1 MNEYLVP
8 CKKVLLLTKL
18 TSMCKFRLVFVRYYR
33 YRYLVPVQI
42 ATNCSTSSKTAQKCA
57 QCAPSKKPL
66 PIFRVRGT
74 ACYFSHDQQYHF
86 GPAFVPY
93 QFHFISNHT
102 WIRPISFQI
111 TPGSDH
117 ITSALLLH

>member
-42 ATNCSTSSKTAQKCA
+42 ATNCCPRKQRKNVHS
-57 QCAPSKKPL
+57 
-66 PIFRVRGT
+66 
-74 ACYFSHDQQYHF
+74 
-86 GPAFVPY
+86 VPPPKNLY
-93 QFHFISNHT
+93 QFFVLEVLRVTSVTTNNIISDQRLSHT
-102 WIRPISFQI
+102 NFISFQI